1 MNARLPSIQRSFIN
15 LSQNTIPKPVTA
27 LQSLSTGDIVSG
39 KIVETFQQDA
49 YLIRLG
55 GQQVTA
61 NSRIELSP
69 NFHYS
74 LQVLSTESGL
84 SLKVSSA
91 ADQSDLNQQAVKILQ
106 TLSLP
111 VSGISRQL
119 VIKMLMLDIPIS
131 QNFIMASSEILT
143 QLSRKSGEKN
153 SNDEGIR
160 AFLFLRQ
167 NGIPVNEKTLNLARS
182 LFENNMTVHGNLAGP
197 AQGLLV
203 DDGRFSL
210 LIPQILTGFIKA
222 NVLAE
227 RTLSPE
233 RIAEIISS
241 LLNTPRLDSY
251 GHLIYFLTE
260 AFDSWAG
267 DSGYKTTILFAL
279 HLVKILQLSQLA
291 TRESSKNDLNFYW
304 PLNLTINASPLYSEL
319 LYRKMT
325 DYPENFEMLPG
336 FIMHML
342 VYIKDSSPLHIVI
355 TKKVR
360 KMVSIQFHHQDN
372 RNLELLKRNKDT
384 FIQIM
389 RRIGLS
395 SVNITYH
402 DSDTSGPDYRFR
414 LFFRKNAL
422 IKTVTIAG

>member
-1 MNARLPSIQRSFIN
+1 M
-15 LSQNTIPKPVTA
+15 
-27 LQSLSTGDIVSG
+27 
-39 KIVETFQQDA
+39 
-49 YLIRLG
+49 
-55 GQQVTA
+55 
-61 NSRIELSP
+61 
-69 NFHYS
+69 
-74 LQVLSTESGL
+74 
-84 SLKVSSA
+84 
-91 ADQSDLNQQAVKILQ
+91 
-106 TLSLP
+106 
-111 VSGISRQL
+111 
-119 VIKMLMLDIPIS
+119 
-131 QNFIMASSEILT
+131 
-143 QLSRKSGEKN
+143 
-153 SNDEGIR
+153 
-160 AFLFLRQ
+160 
-167 NGIPVNEKTLNLARS
+167 
-182 LFENNMTVHGNLAGP
+182 
-197 AQGLLV
+197 
-203 DDGRFSL
+203 
-210 LIPQILTGFIKA
+210 
-222 NVLAE
+222 AE

-233 RIAEIISS
+233 RIAKIISS

-304 PLNLTINASPLYSEL
+304 PLNLTINASPLYIEL

-336 FIMHML
+336 FIMHLL

-360 KMVSIQFHHQDN
+360 KMISIQFHHQDN